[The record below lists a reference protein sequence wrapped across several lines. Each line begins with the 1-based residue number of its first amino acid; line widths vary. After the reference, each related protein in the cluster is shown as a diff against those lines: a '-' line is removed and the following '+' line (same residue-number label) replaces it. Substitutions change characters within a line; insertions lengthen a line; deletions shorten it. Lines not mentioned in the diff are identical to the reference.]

1 MAKKSFVPQL
11 VRLLN
16 RSCNYITKHQAT
28 MNPYLTTAQQA
39 ALASVVSACA
49 AFFGVQTTEQP

>member
-11 VRLLN
+11 VRMLN
-16 RSCNYITKHQAT
+16 RACLYIQKHQST

-39 ALASVVSACA
+39 ALQSVVSACQ